1 MYCPDKS
8 QGNRRSKAQASTRS
22 TIPLCYPPERQT
34 ASKHRFAT
42 CRLWGVWKTEQGQ
55 ATIDSHTAPD
65 HDEHRVPPKSQLP
78 SKFGNVYLNLLILF
92 LFLSFPFETFT
103 NSIQLASTNVRGLRE
118 QNKRIACFNSLKE
131 KGFEFTFLHE
141 VFCTDNDQN
150 IWENEWPGSSF
161 WHMHNRR
168 EAGVGILIDPR
179 VDFSVVG
186 QKTDTSGRILALTI
200 VIMEAVLS
208 G

>member
-1 MYCPDKS
+1 M
-8 QGNRRSKAQASTRS
+8 
-22 TIPLCYPPERQT
+22 
-34 ASKHRFAT
+34 
-42 CRLWGVWKTEQGQ
+42 
-55 ATIDSHTAPD
+55 
-65 HDEHRVPPKSQLP
+65 
-78 SKFGNVYLNLLILF
+78 
-92 LFLSFPFETFT
+92 
-103 NSIQLASTNVRGLRE
+103 RE
-118 QNKRIACFNSLKE
+118 QNKQIACFNSLKE
-131 KGFEFTFLHE
+131 KGLEITFLHE

-186 QKTDTSGRILALTI
+186 QNTDTSGLILALTI
-200 VIMEAVLS
+200 VIMEEVLS